1 MVAAALN
8 MALFGVLD
16 TEAAELRTV
25 AAALDTG
32 VVDLNTSF
40 VPKDTGVHVLAAT
53 IAYEDDT
60 QATASA
66 VVAAIRTIQ

>member
-1 MVAAALN
+1 M
-8 MALFGVLD
+8 
-16 TEAAELRTV
+16 

-53 IAYEDDT
+53 IAFEDDT
-60 QATASA
+60 EATVSA